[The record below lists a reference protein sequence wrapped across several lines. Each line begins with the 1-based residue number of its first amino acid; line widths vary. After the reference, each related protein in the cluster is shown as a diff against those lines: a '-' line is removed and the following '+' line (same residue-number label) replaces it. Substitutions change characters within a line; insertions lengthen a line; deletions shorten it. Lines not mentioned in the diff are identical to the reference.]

1 MNMSWFYSELVQ
13 KIMKFRFKRK
23 QSMAKSNYISMSRD
37 YGITSESRCQSISVD
52 ISICLHLSE

>member
-1 MNMSWFYSELVQ
+1 MNMSCFYSELVQ
-13 KIMKFRFKRK
+13 KIFRFKPK
-23 QSMAKSNYISMSRD
+23 QPMAKSNYISMSRD